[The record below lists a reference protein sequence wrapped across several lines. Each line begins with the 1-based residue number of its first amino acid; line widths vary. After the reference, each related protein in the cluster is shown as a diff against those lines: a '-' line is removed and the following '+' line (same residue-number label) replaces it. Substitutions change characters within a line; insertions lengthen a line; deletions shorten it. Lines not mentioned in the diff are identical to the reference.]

1 MENWDSKRK
10 PSEMMMKTCQSSIQ
24 QNKAPYQ
31 GEEKGARWKNPK
43 SLQTKNPPKEKYK
56 MKKPQVLAN
65 EESSKECGLLGEG
78 GEQIKYPKVSDL
90 FRLPTLISMGGWEG
104 DF

>member
-1 MENWDSKRK
+1 
-10 PSEMMMKTCQSSIQ
+10 MK
-24 QNKAPYQ
+24 
-31 GEEKGARWKNPK
+31 EPK
-43 SLQTKNPPKEKYK
+43 SLQ
-56 MKKPQVLAN
+56 N
-65 EESSKECGLLGEG
+65 EESSKEGREEIQDGKTPSPSKRRILQRMWIAKGT